1 MKDDPRIE
9 QLRNLLANWEKPKA
23 DVLNDFDLDLVGFDC
38 CREIDP
44 RDGPWACPFQ
54 PGCGA
59 KRPSDCPG
67 TKQRVQILSAPKR
80 AQ

>member
-9 QLRNLLANWEKPKA
+9 QLRNLLANWEKPETDA
-23 DVLNDFDLDLVGFDC
+23 LNDFDLGLVGFDC
-38 CREIDP
+38 RQEIDL
-44 RDGPWACPFQ
+44 RDPWACPFQ